1 MTEQVTDGQL
11 DRLDEVIEELET
23 EHLPEDAPEVQE
35 AAEDESD
42 DGFEDA
48 GEEEHQE
55 EKRKTDGLTRN
66 QRRAQTRYDKIYR
79 EKREAQEKAAA
90 AEAKL
95 RQTEEHWAQQYTE
108 MSKQLESILSGSG
121 AGEPGPQGVSQST
134 DVKQLA
140 KEAALEIL
148 REQKEAEA
156 KQRKAAVIDEQRKSL
171 ESNWSPIYERV
182 QKTHPAVAG
191 WFLNEFCHEIKQT
204 TDRHENLDIL
214 EAVQEFD
221 YPMESLY
228 AAAADE
234 SFGRLSMGGKI
245 KLIAKASKKIAVRK
259 SQPSKADN
267 PIEVPNSVGARKGP
281 QSNEEIWLAI
291 NGRK

>member
-23 EHLPEDAPEVQE
+23 ERLPEDAPDTQE

-48 GEEEHQE
+48 GEEKHE
-55 EKRKTDGLTRN
+55 EDKRKTDGLTRN

-79 EKREAQEKAAA
+79 EKREAEERAAA
-90 AEAKL
+90 AEAR
-95 RQTEEHWAQQYTE
+95 RQETEQHYAQQFTE
-108 MSKQLESILSGSG
+108 LSKQLEALVSGSG
-121 AGEPGPQGVSQST
+121 VGEQVSQET
-134 DVKQLA
+134 GRNVDVKQLA
-140 KEAALEIL
+140 KDAALEIL

-156 KQRKAAVIDEQRKSL
+156 SQRKAALVDEQRKSL

-191 WFLNEFCHEIKQT
+191 WFLNEFCHEIKKT

-214 EAVQEFD
+214 EAVQDFD

-267 PIEVPNSVGARKGP
+267 PIEVPNSVGVRKGP
-281 QSNEEIWLAI
+281 QTNEEIFAI
-291 NGRK
+291 WK

>member
-1 MTEQVTDGQL
+1 MTEEVTDGQL

-23 EHLPEDAPEVQE
+23 ERLPEDAPDAQE

-79 EKREAQEKAAA
+79 EKREAEERAAA
-90 AEAKL
+90 AEAR
-95 RQTEEHWAQQYTE
+95 RQQSEQEWSQQFTEL
-108 MSKQLESILSGSG
+108 SKQLEAIVSGSG
-121 AGEPGPQGVSQST
+121 VGEQVSQET
-134 DVKQLA
+134 GRNVDVKQLA
-140 KEAALEIL
+140 RDAALEIL
-148 REQKEAEA
+148 REQREAEA
-156 KQRKAAVIDEQRKSL
+156 KQRNAAVVDEQRKSL

-204 TDRHENLDIL
+204 TDRHQNLDIL

-245 KLIAKASKKIAVRK
+245 KLIAKASKKIAARK

-267 PIEVPNSVGARKGP
+267 PIEVPNSVGVRKGP
-281 QSNEEIWLAI
+281 LSNEEIFAI
-291 NGRK
+291 WK